1 MKNVY
6 ITGINTMTLPEAD
19 IKDCLAECLQLSYEK
34 NTEVILT
41 NHYNDKTFTIDTNFI
56 LDEIIDQGREKND

>member
-19 IKDCLAECLQLSYEK
+19 IKDCLVECLQLSYEK

-56 LDEIIDQGREKND
+56 LDEIIDQARRR

>member
-56 LDEIIDQGREKND
+56 LDEIIDQARRR

>member
-1 MKNVY
+1 
-6 ITGINTMTLPEAD
+6 MTLPEAD

-41 NHYNDKTFTIDTNFI
+41 NHYNEKTFTIDTNFI
-56 LDEIIDQGREKND
+56 LDEIIDQARRR